1 MLYIS
6 TARAATTKPIPITTV
21 CSSRHSRHLQTTSF
35 RPVVISSFLPEDRK
49 NEGLLLRKS
58 IKENIVSASLFR
70 LFPNGL
76 LNGKTEN
83 ETGERYRQELKI
95 ATTNIEKLAGE
106 LSGGNQQKVVI
117 GKWLSAE
124 GNFFIFDEPT
134 RGIDVG
140 AKAEIYQLLDRLASE
155 GAAILLISS
164 EMQEVVGLSDRVY
177 VMYEGEIVKE
187 LARDD
192 ISQEEIVA
200 AAVGGARNKC

>member
-1 MLYIS
+1 M
-6 TARAATTKPIPITTV
+6 
-21 CSSRHSRHLQTTSF
+21 
-35 RPVVISSFLPEDRK
+35 
-49 NEGLLLRKS
+49 
-58 IKENIVSASLFR
+58 
-70 LFPNGL
+70 
-76 LNGKTEN
+76 
-83 ETGERYRQELKI
+83 
-95 ATTNIEKLAGE
+95 
-106 LSGGNQQKVVI
+106 
-117 GKWLSAE
+117 
-124 GNFFIFDEPT
+124 
-134 RGIDVG
+134 G

>member
-1 MLYIS
+1 MKS
-6 TARAATTKPIPITTV
+6 WRV
-21 CSSRHSRHLQTTSF
+21 SS
-35 RPVVISSFLPEDRK
+35 P
-49 NEGLLLRKS
+49 
-58 IKENIVSASLFR
+58 A
-70 LFPNGL
+70 
-76 LNGKTEN
+76 
-83 ETGERYRQELKI
+83 
-95 ATTNIEKLAGE
+95 
-106 LSGGNQQKVVI
+106 VVI